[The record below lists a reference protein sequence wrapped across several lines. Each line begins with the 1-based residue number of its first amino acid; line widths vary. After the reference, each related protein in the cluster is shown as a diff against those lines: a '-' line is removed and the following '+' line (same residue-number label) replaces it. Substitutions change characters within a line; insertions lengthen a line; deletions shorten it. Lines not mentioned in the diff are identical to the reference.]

1 MLSDELCKQYTLS
14 VIKNPKKG
22 KHYAEWNAELQ
33 CIPTRR
39 SLIIDDVERAIHQ
52 SMTFTQFI
60 KNMKAMGYEVKTNV
74 KYIAVKPPGADG
86 FFRLYKL
93 TKDNVYSEENIKE
106 RILNNHAVYIE
117 DISNNKYVKMKYQGN
132 IKKAKKL
139 TGIKALYFHYM
150 YRMGIILQQ
159 APHKKVPFLL
169 KEDLRYI
176 DKISKEATMLVKNK
190 ISTIEELEEKQ
201 NKLSEKL
208 ARLLKE
214 RRCYY
219 NKVNRCKNPETRKL
233 LEQDVATLSNEIK
246 QIRKEVRLYD
256 DIKKR
261 SIIMKDKLTK
271 VKEDDQ
277 RKESERDV
285 IRRNRRSNGKDVT
298 SGN

>member
-1 MLSDELCKQYTLS
+1 M
-14 VIKNPKKG
+14 
-22 KHYAEWNAELQ
+22 
-33 CIPTRR
+33 
-39 SLIIDDVERAIHQ
+39 
-52 SMTFTQFI
+52 
-60 KNMKAMGYEVKTNV
+60 
-74 KYIAVKPPGADG
+74 
-86 FFRLYKL
+86 
-93 TKDNVYSEENIKE
+93 
-106 RILNNHAVYIE
+106 
-117 DISNNKYVKMKYQGN
+117 
-132 IKKAKKL
+132 

-261 SIIMKDKLTK
+261 STIMKDKLIK
-271 VKEDDQ
+271 VKEDEQ

-285 IRRNRRSNGKDVT
+285 IRRNRRSNGKDVA